1 MSIRRLS
8 AALTCVAAFATIAEE
23 GDTTFIA
30 EVVVT
35 ALGASAD
42 RRDGALIDQPGELA
56 SSLDE
61 RLASIVVTHAQGN
74 RLQPDL
80 SLRGFV
86 GSHLL
91 GLPQGLAVY
100 QDGVRLNEPFGD
112 VINWALVPPGAI
124 ETALVE
130 ASNPLLGLNALGGA
144 VAIETMS
151 GLTEQARTVEA
162 STGSFGRRGIAATV
176 GAAIGENGAIF
187 GAFDVESED
196 GWRDH
201 SDSSLSRAFL
211 RADWLG
217 DWGAI
222 DASLTWADTDLK
234 GNGAVPVQLQSRRR
248 EAVYTHPDLTQHQL
262 FAATTRWRFERES
275 TSGVFKTYVR
285 SSDVSTLNGDDS
297 DFEPCEDDWEGFLC
311 AEDDDDIGD
320 DVDADDD
327 DLDAD
332 DDDDGALIDL
342 EGRAI
347 RADDR
352 LVGATVNRTETRQ
365 LGWGVGFE
373 LRHPFARHEL
383 VVGGS
388 FDSADVE
395 FDSSTELGQLD
406 ATRGAIG
413 GGVFL
418 ANAETSLETSTR
430 TSALYLANTW
440 SAAERV
446 SITLGGRFDA
456 VDLELVDQIGTALNG
471 NHRFSRF
478 NAMLRVGYRG
488 EGWRGYAK
496 FAETN
501 RAPSP
506 VELTCADP
514 DDPCRLPN
522 GFLADPPLDDVVA
535 RTIEAGLRGGEAVGW
550 ELTLFRTTNRDDIH
564 FVSAGSFTNEGYFAN
579 VGETRRDG
587 FEGRLFGGEKV
598 RWEMAYAYLDA
609 TFLDALRLPSPNHP
623 EIDTGEVS
631 VLPGDR
637 LPLLPRHQLKGFV
650 EWRVSDRWAF
660 GLNARMRSEIV
671 YRGDEGNDIEA
682 IDGFVVADA
691 YLDVSISDEWRLRA
705 TVENLFDEDY
715 ATFGVFGEA
724 DEVLGDEFD
733 NPRFITPSMKRGVTL
748 SLRGTW

>member
-1 MSIRRLS
+1 MSIRRVS
-8 AALTCVAAFATIAEE
+8 ATLLCLTTFATIAEE
-23 GDTTFIA
+23 IETTTIA

-35 ALGASAD
+35 ALSGASGE
-42 RRDGALIDQPGELA
+42 RRDGAVLERPGELA
-56 SSLDE
+56 SSLEE
-61 RLASIVVTHAQGN
+61 RLASVVVTHAQGN

-124 ETALVE
+124 ETARVE

-151 GLTEQARTVEA
+151 GLTEQARTFEA
-162 STGSFGRRGIAATV
+162 STGSFGRRGVAASM
-176 GAAIGENGAIF
+176 GATIGENAAVF
-187 GAFDVESED
+187 GAFDAESED

-201 SDSSLSRAFL
+201 SDSSLSRGFV

-217 DWGAI
+217 DWGSI
-222 DASLTWADTDLK
+222 DASITWADTDLK
-234 GNGAVPVQLQSRRR
+234 GNGAVPVQLQALRR
-248 EAVYTHPDLTQHQL
+248 EAVYTHPDVTQHEL
-262 FAATTRWRFERES
+262 LSATTRWRFERDD
-275 TSGVFKTYVR
+275 TSGVVKAYVR

-297 DFEPCEDDWEGFLC
+297 DFEHCEDDDWEGFLC
-311 AEDDDDIGD
+311 AEDDDDDLDGD
-320 DVDADDD
+320 DFDA
-327 DLDAD
+327 
-332 DDDDGALIDL
+332 DDDGALTDL
-342 EGRAI
+342 QGRAI
-347 RADDR
+347 PADDR
-352 LVGATVNRTETRQ
+352 LVGATVNRTQTRQ
-365 LGWGVGFE
+365 LGWGLGFE
-373 LRHPFARHEL
+373 LRHHFARHEL
-383 VVGGS
+383 VVGSS

-395 FDSSTELGQLD
+395 FDSSTELGRLD
-406 ATRGAIG
+406 ASRGAIG

-418 ANAETSLETSTR
+418 ADAETSLETRTR

-440 SAAERV
+440 SPAERI
-446 SITLGGRFDA
+446 SITFGGRFDA
-456 VDLELVDQIGTALNG
+456 VDLELIDQIGTALNG
-471 NHRFSRF
+471 DHRFSRF
-478 NAMLRVGYRG
+478 NAMLRAGYRG
-488 EGWRGYAK
+488 EGWRGYLK
-496 FAETN
+496 LAETN

-514 DDPCRLPN
+514 EDPCRLPN

-550 ELTLFRTTNRDDIH
+550 ELTLYRTINRDDIH
-564 FVSAGSFTNEGYFAN
+564 FVSAGSFTNEGFFAN

-587 FEGRLFGGEKV
+587 FEGRVFGGDRV

-660 GLNARMRSEIV
+660 GFDARMRSDIV

-682 IDGFVVADA
+682 IDGFVVADG
-691 YLDVSISDEWRLRA
+691 YLDFKITDAWRLRA

-733 NPRFITPSMKRGVTL
+733 NPRFITPSMKRGVTV